1 MVLQPVV
8 RQVVYTTRGRI
19 CECVHTITVLL
30 QYWRLDIPA
39 IRIVTCATREPAHNN
54 G

>member
-8 RQVVYTTRGRI
+8 RQVVYTTRGHI
-19 CECVHTITVLL
+19 CECVHTITVTQ
-30 QYWRLDIPA
+30 QYWRLGIPV
-39 IRIVTCATREPAHNN
+39 IVIVTCATREPADNN